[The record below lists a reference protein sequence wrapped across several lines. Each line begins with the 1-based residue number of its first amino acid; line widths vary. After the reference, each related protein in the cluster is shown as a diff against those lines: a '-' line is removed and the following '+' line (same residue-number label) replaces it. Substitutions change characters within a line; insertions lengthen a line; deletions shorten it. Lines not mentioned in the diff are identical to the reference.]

1 MSNCDNSLQWLYDW
15 EYNSDGLK
23 NYQDLPLYIENCF
36 KKKTEPYTLY
46 RGLKWNQSDVVEY
59 MQKHNVSFDFHKYN
73 KDQILVLN
81 LRDLTSWSTKQ
92 SIANVFSENKDY
104 GIILQAFIKQS
115 SVLVDLDMSFN
126 DKRLGE
132 VILLPGTYKC
142 KVIKV
147 VKNVEIQTGKI
158 TYI

>member
-15 EYNSDGLK
+15 EYNSDGFK

-36 KKKTEPYTLY
+36 KKKREP
-46 RGLKWNQSDVVEY
+46 
-59 MQKHNVSFDFHKYN
+59 
-73 KDQILVLN
+73 
-81 LRDLTSWSTKQ
+81 
-92 SIANVFSENKDY
+92 
-104 GIILQAFIKQS
+104 
-115 SVLVDLDMSFN
+115 
-126 DKRLGE
+126 
-132 VILLPGTYKC
+132 YKC

>member
-1 MSNCDNSLQWLYDW
+1 
-15 EYNSDGLK
+15 
-23 NYQDLPLYIENCF
+23 
-36 KKKTEPYTLY
+36 
-46 RGLKWNQSDVVEY
+46 
-59 MQKHNVSFDFHKYN
+59 
-73 KDQILVLN
+73 
-81 LRDLTSWSTKQ
+81 
-92 SIANVFSENKDY
+92 
-104 GIILQAFIKQS
+104 
-115 SVLVDLDMSFN
+115 MSFN